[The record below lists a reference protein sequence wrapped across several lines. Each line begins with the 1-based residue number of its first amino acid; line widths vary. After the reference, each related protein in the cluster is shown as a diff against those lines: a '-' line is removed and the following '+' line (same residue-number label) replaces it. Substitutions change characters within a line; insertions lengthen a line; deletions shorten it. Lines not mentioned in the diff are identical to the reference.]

1 METELQNP
9 VIKDEVDDQA
19 FLEAAAQVD
28 KGQDISIEI
37 SAPKPEDRAPGTE
50 EKKEEPDGKP
60 KTNSE
65 TVSETAEQKA
75 ERLRDEK
82 GRFTKKDGLT
92 PPVEGQ
98 VQDEPSDF
106 EKKKQEKSAKE
117 KERQDR
123 SWEALNKEKDEVR
136 AEAQRVA
143 QEKQQLSQQ
152 VQKRN
157 GNGEPTS
164 RDLANF
170 ANESRGKALKALG
183 EGEVEVAK
191 EHFDLADKAWA
202 QANKVRQGEVQEQY
216 QHNVQQFE
224 STFWA
229 NADKE
234 VSSNPEL
241 AKVGSPLAEATK
253 GFLDAEGGF
262 LRMHPKG
269 FSMARQAAEWKL
281 AAGRVSELEEQ
292 NSKLTAENQRLNG
305 LTTPS
310 SGGPAKP
317 GAPKTFESM
326 SGDEQ
331 EAKLLEAAKAYDS
344 GR

>member
-28 KGQDISIEI
+28 KGQDISVEI

-50 EKKEEPDGKP
+50 EKKEESDGKP

-65 TVSETAEQKA
+65 TVPETAEQKA

-98 VQDEPSDF
+98 GEPSDF
-106 EKKKQEKSAKE
+106 EKKKQEKATKE

-123 SWEALNKEKDEVR
+123 SWQKLDEEKEAVR
-136 AEAQRVA
+136 AEKQRVDL
-143 QEKQQLSQQ
+143 ERQQLSQQ

-202 QANKVRQGEVQEQY
+202 QANKVRQGEVHEQY

-253 GFLDAEGGF
+253 GLLKAENGF
-262 LRMHPKG
+262 LYMHPKG

-292 NSKLTAENQRLNG
+292 NSQLTAENQRLNG

-310 SGGPAKP
+310 SGGPAKL